1 MGTLARVARR
11 RTLDARHETLAA
23 ADQFRRYKRESRQ
36 EVRKADVKEDETLKA
51 IKLAWLR
58 LCEDYVGDIETPYAR
73 AVELVHN
80 LEYSARDVES
90 FSLMLSELQTAHSS
104 SHYDGLFLSALIN
117 MSKED
122 TYIVHTVGLNRPLN
136 FLGYENVKNIIVN
149 GDVGLRLGNG
159 MKQGTININ
168 GNAGS
173 CLGERMAGG
182 RITVNGETGDVLG
195 GPCGNRGGEI
205 HLNGNFGQ
213 PSYAHISSDIYHNGK
228 LIHSVNSW
236 PMLSCQDYWHHKFW
250 MK

>member
-1 MGTLARVARR
+1 MISAQKLVKVVPAVTRASATFGKYKKESDKAVRRV
-11 RTLDARHETLAA
+11 DI
-23 ADQFRRYKRESRQ
+23 
-36 EVRKADVKEDETLKA
+36 KEDESLKA

-58 LCEDYVGDIETPYAR
+58 LCEDFVGDVETPYAR

-117 MSKED
+117 MSKDD
-122 TYIVHTVGLNRPLN
+122 TYIVHTVSLNRPLN
-136 FLGYENVKNIIVN
+136 FLGYENVKNIIVK
-149 GDVGLRLGNG
+149 GDVGIGLGNG
-159 MKQGTININ
+159 MKQGTIKIT
-168 GNAGS
+168 GNADS
-173 CLGERMAGG
+173 CLGERMTGG
-182 RITVNGETGDVLG
+182 RITVNGETGDAVG
-195 GPCGNRGGEI
+195 GLYGNRGGEI
-205 HLNGNFGQ
+205 YLNGNFGQ
-213 PSYAHISSDIYHNGK
+213 PTYAHISSDIYHNGK